1 MTLVVET
8 GAGIAGAEAYA
19 SVATADAYFAART
32 HLAMYTTWT
41 ALTTAKKEGALR
53 EAADYLDAEFGSQ
66 YRGTRAGRIQGKLW
80 PRTNALDDDG
90 YPLPDLPI
98 ELQLANCE
106 LAGRAATAPLA
117 ADLERGGKV
126 KRMKAGSVELEY
138 MDGATASTAYGIVT
152 KMLAPILQTTG
163 NAGWDWK

>member
-1 MTLVVET
+1 MTLIVET

-32 HLAMYTTWT
+32 HLTMYATWT

-53 EAADYLDAEFGSQ
+53 EAADYLDAEFGQQ
-66 YRGTRAGRIQGKLW
+66 YRGTRAGRVQGRLW
-80 PRTNALDDDG
+80 PRTDALDDEG
-90 YPLPDLPI
+90 YPLPDLPN

-106 LAGRAATAPLA
+106 LAGRAASAPLA
-117 ADLERGGKV
+117 NDLDRGGKV

-138 MDGATASTAYGIVT
+138 TDGATASTIYGIVN
-152 KMLAPILQTTG
+152 KMLAPILQQSAST
-163 NAGWDWK
+163 NWVWK